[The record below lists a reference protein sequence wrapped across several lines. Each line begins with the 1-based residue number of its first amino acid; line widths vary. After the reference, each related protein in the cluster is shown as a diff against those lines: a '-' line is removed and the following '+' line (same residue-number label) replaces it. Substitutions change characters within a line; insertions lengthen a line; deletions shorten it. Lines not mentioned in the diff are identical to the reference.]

1 MPGIYRGRKVTIQ
14 DSFEAPGLH
23 ASGEMS
29 EEDVDEL
36 VGRACPGAGACG
48 GMFTANTMA
57 AAAEALGM
65 APPGALPF
73 RPLTRGARSWPFKP
87 ASG

>member
-1 MPGIYRGRKVTIQ
+1 
-14 DSFEAPGLH
+14 
-23 ASGEMS
+23 MS

-65 APPGALPF
+65 APPG
-73 RPLTRGARSWPFKP
+73 S
-87 ASG
+87 ASIPGR